1 MKKLRQ
7 SVAFKSISGI
17 VLLLLVFSVIISVIG
32 NRGFTEALL
41 DQYSDNAFHTAR
53 IAGVVVDGDRVGEYW
68 QSGGKTEDYEAVRKS
83 LSRLCDSSNAT
94 FVYVIEPDRTDY
106 AHIRFLFSTINR
118 NSHYSLYDF
127 GYLRETTNDEY
138 REKYRALYEGEATQE
153 LVVRDKGY
161 IETDS
166 HITAMIPLKNSGG
179 EVVGIICVQ
188 QQLDTLLQARNTYM
202 RRVVIAFIILAL
214 LVIIGQSLYLHH
226 ALLRPLKQI
235 SEETTRFSEENVTT
249 GRKLQKTVCSRDEI
263 GQLAVSIDQM
273 EEQIQRYVEN
283 LTRVTSEREH
293 IMAELSLA
301 TRIQASMLPHA
312 FPPFP
317 DRQEFDIYAS
327 MDPAKDIGGDFYD
340 FFLIDDDHLCVVMA
354 DVSGKGIPAAL
365 FMMASK
371 IILQSCAMLGNSA
384 SEILT
389 RTNEAV
395 CSNNPEGMFI
405 TVWLG
410 ILEISTGKLTAA
422 NAGHEYP
429 VLKRADGGF
438 ELLKGKHGLVIGAV
452 DGVKYKD
459 YELQLRPG
467 DKLFVYTDGVP
478 EATDADNN
486 LFGTERMLAALN
498 AAAEEGPEQVLKRVR
513 GAVDA
518 FVKDAAQFDD
528 LTMLCLEYRSRE
540 NCAGAEST
548 FTDEK
553 PTDHTDRK
561 GTGET

>member
-7 SVAFKSISGI
+7 RVAVKSIAGI
-17 VLLLLVFSVIISVIG
+17 VLLLLVFSVIVSVIG
-32 NRGFTEALL
+32 SGGFTEALMN
-41 DQYSDNAFHTAR
+41 QYSDNAFHTAR
-53 IAGVVVDGDRVGEYW
+53 IAAVVVNGDRIGEYW
-68 QSGGKTEDYEAVRKS
+68 ESGGETEAYQETWES
-83 LSRLCDSSNAT
+83 LTRLCNSSGAT

-106 AHIRFLFSTINR
+106 AHIRFLFSTINE
-118 NSHYSLYDF
+118 NSHYSLYEF

-138 REKYRALYEGEATQE
+138 RRKYRALYEGETTQE

-179 EVVGIICVQ
+179 EVVGILCVQ
-188 QQLDTLLQARNTYM
+188 QQLDTLFRARNSYL
-202 RRVVIAFIILAL
+202 RRVVIAFIVLAL
-214 LVIIGQSLYLHH
+214 LVIVGQSLYLHR
-226 ALLRPLKQI
+226 ALLRPLRQI
-235 SEETTRFSEENVTT
+235 SEEATRFSEENVTT
-249 GRKLQKTVCSRDEI
+249 GRKLQETIRSRDEI
-263 GQLAVSIDQM
+263 GQLAVSIDDM

-283 LTRVTSEREH
+283 LTRVTAEKER
-293 IMAELSLA
+293 IGAELTLA
-301 TRIQASMLPHA
+301 TRIQAAMLPHV

-317 DRQEFDIYAS
+317 GRQEFDIFAS
-327 MDPAKDIGGDFYD
+327 MDPAKEIGGDFYD
-340 FFLIDDDHLCVVMA
+340 FFLIDEDHLCMVMA

-384 SEILT
+384 AAILT

-395 CSNNPEGMFI
+395 CSNNPEEMFI

-429 VLKRADGGF
+429 VLKRAGGGF
-438 ELLKGKHGLVIGAV
+438 ELLKGKHGLVIGAM

-459 YELQLRPG
+459 YELQLCPG

-478 EATDADNN
+478 EATDAEKT
-486 LFGTERMLAALN
+486 LFGTERMLTALN
-498 AAAEEGPEQVLKRVR
+498 AAAGEGPEQILKSVR

-518 FVKDAAQFDD
+518 FVKDAEQFDD
-528 LTMLCLEYRSRE
+528 LTMLCMEY
-540 NCAGAEST
+540 
-548 FTDEK
+548 
-553 PTDHTDRK
+553 K
-561 GTGET
+561 GKGSS

>member
-188 QQLDTLLQARNTYM
+188 QQLDTLLQARNTYL

-249 GRKLQKTVCSRDEI
+249 GRKLQETVCSRDEI

-540 NCAGAEST
+540 NCAGAGST

>member
-1 MKKLRQ
+1 MKKLRER
-7 SVAFKSISGI
+7 VAFKSISGI
-17 VLLLLVFSVIISVIG
+17 VLLLLVFALIIIVIG
-32 NRGFTEALL
+32 NKAVTDALL

-53 IAGVVVDGDRVGEYW
+53 VAAAVVDGDRIGEYW
-68 QSGGKTEDYEAVRKS
+68 ESGGETEEYKTVWNS
-83 LSRLCDSSNAT
+83 LTRLCNSSGAT
-94 FVYVIEPDRTDY
+94 FVYLIEPDRTDY
-106 AHIRFLFSTINR
+106 AHIRFLFSTINQ
-118 NSHYSLYDF
+118 NSHYSLYEF

-153 LVVRDKGY
+153 LVIRDKGY

-188 QQLDTLLQARNTYM
+188 QQLDTLLHARNTYL
-202 RRVVIAFIILAL
+202 RRVVIAFISLAL
-214 LVIIGQSLYLHH
+214 LVIVGQSLYLHR
-226 ALLRPLKQI
+226 ALLRPLRQI
-235 SEETTRFSEENVTT
+235 SEEATRFSEENVTT
-249 GRKLQKTVCSRDEI
+249 GARLQETVRSRDEI
-263 GQLAVSIDQM
+263 GQLAASIDNM

-283 LTRVTSEREH
+283 LTRVTAEKER
-293 IMAELSLA
+293 IGAELALA
-301 TRIQASMLPHA
+301 TRIQAAMLPHV

-317 DRQEFDIYAS
+317 DRKEFDIFAS
-327 MDPAKDIGGDFYD
+327 MDPAKEIGGDFYD

-384 SEILT
+384 AEILT

-395 CSNNPEGMFI
+395 CSNNPEEMFI

-410 ILEISTGKLTAA
+410 ILEISTGKLTAV

-438 ELLKGKHGLVIGAV
+438 EMLKGKHGLVIGAME
-452 DGVKYKD
+452 GVKYKE
-459 YELQLRPG
+459 YKLQLFPG

-478 EATDADNN
+478 EATDAENN
-486 LFGTERMLAALN
+486 LFGTGRMLAALN
-498 AAAEEGPEQVLKRVR
+498 AAAEEGPEQILKRVR

-518 FVKDAAQFDD
+518 FVKDAEQFDD
-528 LTMLCLEYRSRE
+528 LTMLCMEY
-540 NCAGAEST
+540 
-548 FTDEK
+548 
-553 PTDHTDRK
+553 K
-561 GTGET
+561 GKGSMQA

>member
-1 MKKLRQ
+1 MKRLRQ
-7 SVAFKSISGI
+7 RVAFKIIAGI
-17 VLLLLVFSVIISVIG
+17 VLLLLVFSVITSIIG

-41 DQYSDNAFHTAR
+41 NQYSDNAFHTAR
-53 IAGVVVDGDRVGEYW
+53 IAGAIIDGDRVSEYW
-68 QSGGKTEDYEAVRKS
+68 ESNGETEAYKAVWKS
-83 LSRLCDSSNAT
+83 LSRLCDSSSAT

-106 AHIRFLFSTINR
+106 AHIRFMFSTINR
-118 NSHYSLYDF
+118 NSHYSLYEF

-138 REKYRALYEGEATQE
+138 REKYRAICEGGSTQE
-153 LVVRDKGY
+153 LVIRDKGY

-166 HITAMIPLKNSGG
+166 HITAMIPLKNTGG
-179 EVVGIICVQ
+179 EVMGIICVQ
-188 QQLDTLLQARNTYM
+188 QQLDTLLQARNTYL
-202 RRVVIAFIILAL
+202 RRVVIAFIVLSL
-214 LVIIGQSLYLHH
+214 LVIVVQSLYLHR

-235 SEETTRFSEENVTT
+235 SEETTRFSKENVTM
-249 GRKLQKTVCSRDEI
+249 GRKLQETVRSRDEI

-273 EEQIQRYVEN
+273 EEQIQRYIEN
-283 LTRVTSEREH
+283 LTRVTSERER
-293 IMAELSLA
+293 IGAELSVA
-301 TRIQASMLPHA
+301 ARIQTAMLPHV

-327 MDPAKDIGGDFYD
+327 MDPAKAIGGDFYD
-340 FFLIDDDHLCVVMA
+340 FFLIDNDHLCMVMA

-384 SEILT
+384 AEILT

-395 CSNNPEGMFI
+395 CSNNPEEMFI

-410 ILEISTGKLTAA
+410 ILEISTGKLTAV

-429 VLKRADGGF
+429 VLKRADGRF
-438 ELLKGKHGLVIGAV
+438 ELLKGKHGLVIGAM

-459 YELQLRPG
+459 YELQLCPG

-478 EATDADNN
+478 EATDANNN
-486 LFGTERMLAALN
+486 LFGTERMIAALN
-498 AAAEEGPEQVLKRVR
+498 TAAEDNPEQILKRVR

-518 FVKDAAQFDD
+518 FVKDAEQFDD
-528 LTMLCLEYRSRE
+528 LTMLCLEY
-540 NCAGAEST
+540 
-548 FTDEK
+548 K
-553 PTDHTDRK
+553 RK
-561 GTGET
+561 GSNSR